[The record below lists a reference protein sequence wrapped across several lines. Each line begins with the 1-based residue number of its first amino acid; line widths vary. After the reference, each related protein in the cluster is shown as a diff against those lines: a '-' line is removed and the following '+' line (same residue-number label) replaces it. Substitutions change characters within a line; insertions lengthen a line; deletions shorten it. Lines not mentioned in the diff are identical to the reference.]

1 MYKLAHTGP
10 NNHGDLQDGR
20 RPEPPAPTADLYPP
34 RVERQRVEDFLTREL
49 ISANESVSKG
59 SVVPTHDLEVF
70 RRELA
75 EFDFRVPQPLQK
87 SLEWTIAQMKHGLV
101 HVNHPR
107 YFGLFNP
114 APSFPAQCAD
124 RIAASFNPQLATFTT
139 SPAAVEI
146 EAHVIRAVAQRAGL
160 APGIGGH
167 FTTSGSEANYT
178 ALLCALTRSNPQFG
192 SEGAR
197 SFKGPPVFYVSRESH
212 LAWLKIAHQVGLGR
226 SAVRLIAT
234 DGSGRMSAS
243 ALEATLNRDRAYGCV
258 PIMIASTAG
267 TTNAGM
273 IDPLSACAE
282 LARRHELW
290 HHVDAAWGGALIASE
305 TLRPVL
311 AGIEQSDSITIDA
324 HKWFAT
330 TMACGMFIT
339 RHPQLLSSTFQVST
353 TFMPSNLASL
363 DPYVTT
369 VQWSRRFSGLRL
381 FLSLAAAGWSG
392 YARHVDRAVELA
404 ALLKAELM
412 ADGWSMVNESPL
424 AVLCFRPGGGS
435 GQVKSIVNRVLATGR
450 AWVAAAMFEGDS
462 VIRACIT
469 HGETAPEDV
478 FALVQVLR
486 SCAGDAG
493 PAKVV

>member
-1 MYKLAHTGP
+1 MYKPAHLEP
-10 NNHGDLQDGR
+10 NNEGDPRDGR
-20 RPEPPAPTADLYPP
+20 RPAPLPPAANLYPP
-34 RVERQRVEDFLTREL
+34 RAERRRVEDFLTSEL
-49 ISANESVSKG
+49 LSASESVAQG
-59 SVVPTHDLEVF
+59 SVVPTYDLEVF
-70 RRELA
+70 RHELA

-87 SLEWTIAQMKHGLV
+87 SLEWTIEQMKHGLV

-114 APSFPAQCAD
+114 APTFPAQCAD

-146 EAHVIRAVAQRAGL
+146 EAHVIRAVAQRAGF
-160 APGIGGH
+160 APGVGGH

-192 SEGAR
+192 CEGAR
-197 SFKGPPVFYVSRESH
+197 SFKGQPVFYVSRESH
-212 LAWLKIAHQVGLGR
+212 LAWLKIAHQVGVGR

-234 DGSGRMSAS
+234 DGTGRMSTS
-243 ALEATLNRDRAYGCV
+243 ALEAALNRDLADRCV
-258 PIMIASTAG
+258 PIMIVSTAG

-282 LARRHELW
+282 LARKHDLW

-305 TLRPVL
+305 VLRPSL
-311 AGIEQSDSITIDA
+311 AGIEQADSITIDA

-339 RHPQLLSSTFQVST
+339 RHPPVLSSTFQVST
-353 TFMPSNLASL
+353 SFMPSNLPSL

-392 YARHVDRAVELA
+392 YARHVERAVELA

-412 ADGWSMVNESPL
+412 ADGWWMVNKSPL
-424 AVLCFRPGGGS
+424 AVLCFRPPQGS
-435 GQVKSIVNRVLATGR
+435 GEVKSIVNRLLATGR

-469 HGETAPEDV
+469 HGETTPEDV
-478 FALVQVLR
+478 SALVRVFRQL
-486 SCAGDAG
+486 
-493 PAKVV
+493 